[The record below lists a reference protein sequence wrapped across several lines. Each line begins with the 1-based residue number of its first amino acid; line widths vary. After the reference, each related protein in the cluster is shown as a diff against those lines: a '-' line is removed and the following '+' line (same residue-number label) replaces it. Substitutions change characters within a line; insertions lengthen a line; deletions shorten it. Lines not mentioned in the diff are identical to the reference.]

1 MQIKEIMDKAVNDK
15 RITLLP
21 NLLSRT
27 PTKENIKIDASI
39 DNVLRIESK
48 VALIPL
54 PIFL

>member
-48 VALIPL
+48 VALISL